1 MSELTAAQR
10 LDALRLARSEN
21 VGPVTY
27 RELVEHFGT
36 PGAALDALP
45 ELARRGGRKRAIKL
59 CAVAAA
65 EAELAALEALGA
77 RLVALGEPLYPAA
90 LAAIP
95 DAPPVLG
102 LRGQVQLLERPM
114 LAIVGARN
122 ASAAGVRFTKRL
134 AAELGQRELVIVSG
148 LARGIDTAAH
158 EGALGSATVAVVAG
172 GADVAYPPEN
182 EDLMAEIASRGVV
195 VSEMP
200 PGTVPQARH
209 FPRRNR
215 IIAGLARDTL
225 VVEAAPRS
233 GSLITA
239 RLAGEQ
245 GREVMAVP
253 GSPLDPRCRGSNNL
267 IRQGA
272 ALIQTADD
280 VIEAL
285 GPALER
291 PLAEREKPPF
301 RTPAS
306 APADD
311 AMLAQGRAQVAS
323 LLGPSPIEA
332 DELLRQSRLTPA
344 LLTTILLELEL
355 PGRLDRHPGNRISL
369 VESDV

>member
-1 MSELTAAQR
+1 MSEFTAAQR
-10 LDALRLARSEN
+10 FDALRLARSEN

-27 RELVEHFGT
+27 RELMERFGS

-45 ELARRGGRKRAIKL
+45 GLARRGGRKRA
-59 CAVAAA
+59 VAICPEA
-65 EAELAALEALGA
+65 EAEAEIAALETLGA
-77 RLVALGEPLYPAA
+77 HLVALGEAAYPAA
-90 LAAIP
+90 LAAIA
-95 DAPPVLG
+95 DAPPVLA
-102 LRGQVQLLERPM
+102 LRGRTELIGRPM

-122 ASAAGVRFTKRL
+122 ASAAGVRFAKRL
-134 AAELGQRELVIVSG
+134 AAELGERGLVIVSG

-158 EGALGSATVAVVAG
+158 EGALGHATVAVVAG
-172 GADVAYPPEN
+172 GPDVAYPPEN
-182 EDLMAEIASRGVV
+182 EILMAEIASRGVL

-215 IIAGLARDTL
+215 IIAGLARGTL

-253 GSPLDPRCRGSNNL
+253 GSPLDPRCRGTNNL

-285 GPALER
+285 GSALER
-291 PLAEREKPPF
+291 PLAEREPPPF
-301 RTPAS
+301 RVPPGAS
-306 APADD
+306 ADD
-311 AMLAQGRAQVAS
+311 AQLEQGRAQIAS
-323 LLGPSPIEA
+323 LLGPSPVET
-332 DELLRQSRLTPA
+332 DELLRQSRLTAA

-355 PGRLDRHPGNRISL
+355 AGRLDRHPGNRISL